1 VAHLGQ
7 KKMKN
12 HLLIAGTGRA
22 GTTFLVQYLAECGLD
37 THLARNQHPGYDED
51 ANAGLED
58 MLLDN
63 PDAPYVVKSPWLYEY
78 VERLLADQET
88 VVDAVI
94 IPMRSIVEAATS
106 RSVNE
111 LRARYGSATLP
122 NDCKQWESWGT
133 TAGGIVYSLNPIDQA
148 RLLALG
154 FHELLHALVKRNI
167 PIVLLDFPRFVDD
180 PYYLYEALRSIL
192 EGKLDQ
198 ASALRAHE
206 RIAVP
211 SKVRIGRELTPDDAV
226 KCQREFGAK
235 PPGIAFPSHAVLDR
249 SALKRQLDKTM
260 LRAEQ
265 LTLDKTALEREL
277 DKARIQAEQLTLGRA
292 VVERERDEATARIAQ
307 LALEKAELNQ
317 RLAESATCIAQMER
331 RVVSL
336 QASHS
341 WRVTAPMRAISDV
354 MKSFW
359 RVASSSRQ

>member
-1 VAHLGQ
+1 
-7 KKMKN
+7 MKN

-58 MLLDN
+58 LLLGN
-63 PDAPYVVKSPWLYEY
+63 ADAPYVVKSPWLYEY
-78 VERLLADQET
+78 VERLLADREI

-106 RSVNE
+106 RSINE
-111 LRARYGSATLP
+111 LRARYGNPTMP
-122 NDCKQWESWGT
+122 DDCKQWESWGT

-154 FHELLHALVKRNI
+154 FHELLHALVKRSI
-167 PIVLLDFPRFVDD
+167 PVVLLDFPRLVDD
-180 PYYLYEALRSIL
+180 PNYLYESLHSVLGSKVER
-192 EGKLDQ
+192 

-211 SKVRIGRELTPDDAV
+211 SRVRIGKELTSDDAV
-226 KCQREFGAK
+226 KCLPESGAK

-249 SALKRQLDKTM
+249 TALKRQLDKTVIH
-260 LRAEQ
+260 AEQ
-265 LTLDKTALEREL
+265 LTLEKAALKREL
-277 DKARIQAEQLTLGRA
+277 EKARIHAEQLTSGKTALQ
-292 VVERERDEATARIAQ
+292 RERDEATTRTAQ
-307 LALEKAELNQ
+307 LTLEKTELNQ
-317 RLAESATCIAQMER
+317 RLKESAICIAQMER

-341 WRVTAPMRAISDV
+341 WRVTAPMRAVSGV
-354 MKSFW
+354 MKNFW
-359 RVASSSRQ
+359 RVAFSSRP